1 MPGYDCAMP
10 RNIQDTFIA
19 PPCLDDIEIVHE
31 DDALLVIN
39 KPSGLLALS
48 GKDPRNHDSVHARLV
63 QRYPSI
69 RMIHRLDFGTS
80 GLMVLAKSKDHATLL
95 NRQFQQRSVT
105 KVYQAVLWGALANVS
120 GRINAP
126 IARDDENFPK
136 MRIAEDGKPA
146 TTDYQVLVTD
156 SLRTVSTI
164 EFYPHTGRTHQLR
177 IHSAHIGHPI
187 LGCDIYGSQ
196 ASTQAADR
204 LLLHATELTLTHPET
219 GQLMTF
225 KSARPF

>member
-1 MPGYDCAMP
+1 MA

-48 GKDPRNHDSVHARLV
+48 GKDPRNRDSVHARLV
-63 QRYPSI
+63 KRCPSI

-80 GLMVLAKSKDHATLL
+80 GLMVLAKSKTMATTL
-95 NRQFQQRSVT
+95 NRQFQQREVT
-105 KVYQAVLWGALANVS
+105 KVYQAILWGQLANAS
-120 GRINAP
+120 GRINAH

-136 MRIAEDGKPA
+136 MRIGEGGKPA
-146 TTDYQVLVTD
+146 QTDYQVLVTD
-156 SLRTVSTI
+156 MRANTSTV
-164 EFYPHTGRTHQLR
+164 EFYPRTGRTHQLR

-187 LGCDIYGSQ
+187 LGCDIYGTQ
-196 ASTQAADR
+196 ASTQAASR
-204 LLLHATELTLTHPET
+204 LLLHATELTLKHPET
-219 GQLMTF
+219 DQLLRF
-225 KSARPF
+225 QSPRPF